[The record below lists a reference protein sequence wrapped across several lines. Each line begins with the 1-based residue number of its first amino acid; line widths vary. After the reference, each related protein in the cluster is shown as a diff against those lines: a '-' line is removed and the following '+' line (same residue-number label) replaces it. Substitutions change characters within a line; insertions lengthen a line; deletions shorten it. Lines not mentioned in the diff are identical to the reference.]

1 MRGIGRTLSRLPA
14 ARALIVGLAVLVG
27 TPAQAALA
35 QSAINAAQAADGD
48 TAFANPRLALR
59 GTPGHPTEI
68 GLPQPLSP
76 SEAVRLK
83 RLFQLQARGEIAQAV
98 REAAE
103 LDGDSA
109 VLRGMLGHLAADRL
123 LSRFTKASVD
133 ELQGWLRDWGD
144 LPDAP
149 ALHALLTI
157 RTPRGGVLPPA
168 PHAEMLA
175 SETKAPQ
182 AIPVPE
188 ETETPDRRL
197 KRNYA
202 TDRSVWDLAR
212 SGGGPAKLLARTAN
226 LPPSYA
232 AQLRGEAAQILFTL
246 NRDQDAL
253 EIGRAGVGVCSQQ
266 KALDCEEA
274 VMAGYAAGLA
284 AWRLGQKEDA
294 RDLFQAA
301 WRAEQTTAAMRA
313 AAAFW
318 AARTALRLR
327 DPAGYYMWMSR
338 AANERRTF
346 YGLLARRML
355 GMGVEFAAD
364 RETLSQADLDA
375 VAATPEGLR
384 ALALIQIGQTG
395 RADAELRLLAPAIKA
410 SPSFGRAVMLVAARA
425 GLADLAGQLADFVQS
440 EDGRP
445 RDYTRFPIPRLRPE
459 GGFSVDPALV
469 YALART
475 ESNFDSGMVSSAG
488 ARGLMQ
494 IMPETARFI
503 SAGDQR
509 IQLHDPAVNLA
520 VGQRYVGYLAGIE
533 AVNGDLVRLLATYN
547 SGPGGFGRWS
557 GAVRDGGDPLLF
569 IEAVPID
576 ETRAFIPRVL
586 TYTWIYAARMG
597 MSAPSLDELAAGAW
611 PRYHPVNTVQVVSQ

>member
-27 TPAQAALA
+27 TPGQAALA
-35 QSAINAAQAADGD
+35 QSAINATQAADGD
-48 TAFANPRLALR
+48 TAFANPRLGLR
-59 GTPGHPTEI
+59 DTPGHPAEI

-83 RLFQLQARGEIAQAV
+83 RLFMLQARGDVAQAL

-103 LDGDSA
+103 LDGDTA
-109 VLRGMLGHLAADRL
+109 ALRGVLGHLAADRL
-123 LSRFTKASVD
+123 LSRYTKATVD
-133 ELQGWLRDWGD
+133 ELQAWLRDWGD

-157 RTPRGGVLPPA
+157 RTPRGGALPPV
-168 PHAEMLA
+168 PHAEMLT
-175 SETKAPQ
+175 SEAGNAQT
-182 AIPVPE
+182 IPVPE
-188 ETETPDRRL
+188 ETETPERRL
-197 KRNYA
+197 KRIYA
-202 TDRSVWDLAR
+202 TDRSVWDMAR
-212 SGGGPAKLLARTAN
+212 SGGGPAKLVARTAS

-232 AQLRGEAAQILFTL
+232 AQLRGEAAHILFTL
-246 NRDQDAL
+246 NHDQEAL
-253 EIGRAGVGVCSQQ
+253 EIGRAGVGICGRQ
-266 KALDCEEA
+266 KAADCEEA

-284 AWRLGQKEDA
+284 AWRLGHEDEA
-294 RDLFQAA
+294 RTLFEAA
-301 WRAEQTTAAMRA
+301 WRAEQTTPAMRG

-318 AARTALRLR
+318 AARSALRLR

-338 AANERRTF
+338 AAQERRTF
-346 YGLLARRML
+346 YGLLARRVL

-425 GLADLAGQLADFVQS
+425 GMPDLAGQLADFVQS

-445 RDYTRFPIPRLRPE
+445 RDYTRFPIPRLRPA

-503 SAGDQR
+503 SAGEQR

-520 VGQRYVGYLAGIE
+520 VGQRYVGYLAGID

-557 GAVRDGGDPLLF
+557 GNVRDGGDPLLF

-597 MSAPSLDELAAGAW
+597 MSAPSLDELAAGTW
-611 PRYHPVNTVQVVSQ
+611 PRYHPASTVQVVSQ

>member
-1 MRGIGRTLSRLPA
+1 MSGENPDAKRLRLA
-14 ARALIVGLAVLVG
+14 AALKAQG
-27 TPAQAALA
+27 AQAAVVTMADSVCWLHNIRGQDLPHTPFA
-35 QSAINAAQAADGD
+35 LGFAILHDDA
-48 TAFANPRLALR
+48 T
-59 GTPGHPTEI
+59 
-68 GLPQPLSP
+68 
-76 SEAVRLK
+76 SE
-83 RLFQLQARGEIAQAV
+83 LFL
-98 REAAE
+98 AAE
-103 LDGDSA
+103 KRSPE
-109 VLRGMLGHLAADRL
+109 LAAHL
-123 LSRFTKASVD
+123 
-133 ELQGWLRDWGD
+133 
-144 LPDAP
+144 
-149 ALHALLTI
+149 
-157 RTPRGGVLPPA
+157 
-168 PHAEMLA
+168 
-175 SETKAPQ
+175 
-182 AIPVPE
+182 
-188 ETETPDRRL
+188 
-197 KRNYA
+197 
-202 TDRSVWDLAR
+202 
-212 SGGGPAKLLARTAN
+212 
-226 LPPSYA
+226 
-232 AQLRGEAAQILFTL
+232 GE
-246 NRDQDAL
+246 D
-253 EIGRAGVGVCSQQ
+253 V
-266 KALDCEEA
+266 
-274 VMAGYAAGLA
+274 
-284 AWRLGQKEDA
+284 
-294 RDLFQAA
+294 
-301 WRAEQTTAAMRA
+301 
-313 AAAFW
+313 
-318 AARTALRLR
+318 RLR

-346 YGLLARRML
+346 YGLLARRVL

-384 ALALIQIGQTG
+384 ALALIQIGQSG

>member
-1 MRGIGRTLSRLPA
+1 M
-14 ARALIVGLAVLVG
+14 
-27 TPAQAALA
+27 
-35 QSAINAAQAADGD
+35 
-48 TAFANPRLALR
+48 
-59 GTPGHPTEI
+59 
-68 GLPQPLSP
+68 
-76 SEAVRLK
+76 
-83 RLFQLQARGEIAQAV
+83 LQARGDVAQAL

-103 LDGDSA
+103 LDGDTA
-109 VLRGMLGHLAADRL
+109 ALRGVLGHLAADRL
-123 LSRFTKASVD
+123 LSRYTKATVD
-133 ELQGWLRDWGD
+133 ELQAWLRDWGD

-157 RTPRGGVLPPA
+157 RAPRGGALPPV
-168 PHAEMLA
+168 PHAEMLT
-175 SETKAPQ
+175 SEAGNAQT
-182 AIPVPE
+182 IPVPE
-188 ETETPDRRL
+188 ETETPERRL
-197 KRNYA
+197 KRIYA
-202 TDRSVWDLAR
+202 TDRSVWDMAR
-212 SGGGPAKLLARTAN
+212 SGGGPAKLMARTAS

-232 AQLRGEAAQILFTL
+232 AQLRGEAAHILFTL
-246 NRDQDAL
+246 NHDQDAL
-253 EIGRAGVGVCSQQ
+253 EIGRAGVGVCGRQ
-266 KALDCEEA
+266 KAADCEEA

-284 AWRLGQKEDA
+284 AWRLGHEDEA
-294 RDLFQAA
+294 RTLFEAA
-301 WRAEQTTAAMRA
+301 WRAEQTTPAMRG

-318 AARTALRLR
+318 AARSALRLR

-338 AANERRTF
+338 AAQERRTF
-346 YGLLARRML
+346 YGLLARRVL

-425 GLADLAGQLADFVQS
+425 GMPDLAGQLADFVQS

-445 RDYTRFPIPRLRPE
+445 RDYTRFPIPRLRPA

-503 SAGDQR
+503 SAGEQR
-509 IQLHDPAVNLA
+509 IQLHDPSVNLA
-520 VGQRYVGYLAGIE
+520 VGQRYVGYLAGID

-557 GAVRDGGDPLLF
+557 GNVRDGGDPLLF

-597 MSAPSLDELAAGAW
+597 MSAPSLDELAAGTW
-611 PRYHPVNTVQVVSQ
+611 PRYHPASTVQVVSQ